1 MAKFTFVSGKALRDS
16 SGKLYVIFQGSL
28 QNKVVSIEE
37 STRSFVASRIETKTT
52 PSGDQR
58 VFNAYSKVP
67 NSITSLTFN
76 IELEDRSSVS
86 VKLTIPTA
94 DQKLPESY
102 DLLSQSLVVTSD
114 GTNNTHSVV
123 DAVYYSKSKYK
134 QLYIFPESSSRYL
147 DTSSKQ
153 DYYYVS
159 DGAAAYLG
167 SNELQNSFLNELGH
181 KQGGYNP
188 LQLGKFRGGDN
199 NAEIRYS
206 CYSDKERRGPKVC
219 GVVKIVE
226 SNVLKSASQVTVCTN
241 PASSNYY
248 LTGCEGET
256 WPCVP
261 VNQDLSGLA
270 NDCNGDAL
278 TLEAINS
285 FIVVDGGCCLTC
297 DGYLIDVVHT
307 EATTSSSANGAI
319 TVNLTGGTF
328 AGGSAAYV
336 LTAIQLE
343 VGPITGYSTDGTHTA
358 TIGDGITSVTISSMP
373 AGLYELTVT
382 DDAGCNLTKQIL
394 LGFVAE
400 GQDEGWGCGPSGSSA
415 AINYESGIAAAYETD
430 ALCVYCNATSGLLE
444 TGTESAA
451 TTPIL
456 STALGAWAEMEVDT
470 SPASVNPTSGAALS
484 NGFANV
490 AQLEF
495 PTYQLIGPNQAT
507 WNEFSAG
514 QWFSGSADANPY
526 EYKLYKIPL
535 TLEIGSQGDGD
546 NVKTNITGASG
557 VSLIS
562 TSTNASGGFL
572 SLTGLAHGRYAIILS
587 YTHGSAVKEYEEC
600 YAVKEFKIGLKGC
613 DQPGAVNYNADVTVP
628 ADDCITPEC
637 NPSAFNTPFSIEP
650 TLCGVTVLEDD
661 WLGNNPEIF
670 AVFNNGYE
678 VIGTSG
684 LPSGPLGP
692 GTVAATAY
700 VFENIFCGLSPI
712 FYPAVAAAALGGG
725 EESIYSGWST
735 SQNLEYTPT
744 ASNGVTLPIWV
755 NFEEGTYNYE
765 DFGTYAGSEL
775 NNIITGLNLIC
786 PFFRIKFAD
795 GEQFIITQTAEGF
808 IGGPY
813 TFGLRNLLFSD
824 GEVTVDENGV
834 LQTGDRT
841 PLMSV
846 PCGYILEHGDIT
858 EVETVIAY
866 GEPGVWGSVYQSVW
880 SNSGD
885 GYFNTVEHCQNVDCS
900 GDVNTIITGCT
911 DPEAS
916 NYNPD
921 ANTDDGSCQ
930 YPPPP
935 EVPGCTDPA
944 ATNYDVNATLDD
956 GTCEYINLDILG
968 CTDMQAANF
977 DPAATIEDGSC
988 IYDGSGTLDDCST
1001 IHDFANSN
1009 VHYIM
1014 NNQVIT
1020 NTASTYNETTGL
1032 CEPDNTGSV
1041 VVNLPSVSGLTIQN
1055 PNGLYAAV
1063 ILTWLS
1069 PPPTFPYFGQTQM
1082 QANFAPGFVSAV
1094 DFVTTWNQDTNLIDA
1109 NLLIDPDTTTSF
1121 TFSDLPNG
1129 AYVVQVIYTAA
1140 ALADQGA
1147 VMVAAPGWSV
1157 GQQGGGILAAFCP
1170 GVIQAPVT
1178 IGMDVCEGLP
1188 EPQVYGCTDPDA
1200 DNYNSLATVD
1210 DGTCTYPCNPCEG
1223 ECLCPDGS
1231 YSVDCCVPDPV
1242 SGCTDPNALNF
1253 NASANMEDGSCNY
1266 PPCPINC
1273 VDFVSAVCI
1282 PNRINSVIGD
1292 VERCLANVGNR
1303 FYTKLISGLSDDC
1316 STMEAWKIIIISEL
1330 LSKKGLPCIYN
1341 CADSETPDS
1350 PGSRCEEK
1358 WEGSGSLYWNPS
1370 DTAVYTVGTVV
1381 KHHDIIY
1388 QAVTTI
1394 GLNLDPSTTVSFPDN
1409 PISGWQKCVDAV
1421 TYSDN
1426 TNYLQKFTSF
1436 AQKYCRECGIPPY
1449 VTEAMESIQT
1459 NNPLTIGGAPIEN
1472 DGSSFTSDDT

>member
-1 MAKFTFVSGKALRDS
+1 MTKFTFVSGKALRDS

-52 PSGDQR
+52 PSGEQQ

-86 VKLTIPTA
+86 VKLTIPNA

-114 GTNNTHSVV
+114 GTTNTHSVV

-219 GVVKIVE
+219 GVIKVVE

-270 NDCNGDAL
+270 NDCDGNAL
-278 TLEAINS
+278 TLDAINN

-307 EATTSSSANGAI
+307 EATTSSSANGSI
-319 TVNLTGGTF
+319 VVNLTGGTF

-456 STALGAWAEMEVDT
+456 STALGAWAEMEVST

-514 QWFSGSADANPY
+514 QWFSGSADASPY
-526 EYKLYKIPL
+526 EYILYKIPL
-535 TLEIGSQGDGD
+535 TLEIGSQADGD
-546 NVKTNITGASG
+546 NVKTNITGAAIGS
-557 VSLIS
+557 SPIS
-562 TSTNASGGFL
+562 TSTNASGGLL
-572 SLTGLAHGRYAIILS
+572 SLSGLAHGRYAIILS
-587 YTHGSAVKEYEEC
+587 YTNGSATKEYEEC

-613 DQPGAVNYNADVTVP
+613 DQPGAVNYNADVNIP

-637 NPSAFNTPFSIEP
+637 NPSAFNTPFAIEP
-650 TLCGVTVLEDD
+650 TLCGVTVLEND

-670 AVFNNGYE
+670 AVYNNGYE
-678 VIGTSG
+678 SIGTSG

-692 GTVAATAY
+692 GALAAAVY
-700 VFENIFCGLSPI
+700 IFENIFCGLSPI
-712 FYPAVAAAALGGG
+712 FYPGIAAAALGGADDN
-725 EESIYSGWST
+725 STYST
-735 SQNLEYTPT
+735 APNYTPT

-755 NFEEGTYNYE
+755 NFEEGTFDYE
-765 DFGTYAGSEL
+765 DFGATAQL
-775 NNIITGLNLIC
+775 NNTITGLSLIC

-813 TFGLRNLLFSD
+813 TFGLSNLLFSD
-824 GEVTVDENGV
+824 SEVIVDENGV

-900 GDVNTIITGCT
+900 GDVTTIITGCT
-911 DPEAS
+911 DPEAT

-921 ANTDDGSCQ
+921 ANTEDGSCQ

-935 EVPGCTDPA
+935 EIPGCTDPA
-944 ATNYDVNATLDD
+944 ATNYDANANLDD
-956 GTCEYINLDILG
+956 GTCEYITLDILG

-977 DPAATIEDGSC
+977 NPAATIEDGSC

-1020 NTASTYNETTGL
+1020 NTASTYSETTGL
-1032 CEPDNTGSV
+1032 CIPDNTGSV

-1069 PPPTFPYFGQTQM
+1069 PPLLPPYFGQTQM
-1082 QANFAPGFVSAV
+1082 QSNFAPGFVSAV
-1094 DFVTTWNQDTNLIDA
+1094 DFVTTWGQDTTTINASD
-1109 NLLIDPDTTTSF
+1109 LLDPDTTTSF
-1121 TFSDLPNG
+1121 TFSNLPNG

-1140 ALADQGA
+1140 ALETGG
-1147 VMVAAPGWSV
+1147 VVTVNSPGWSTAS
-1157 GQQGGGILAAFCP
+1157 QGAGILNAFCP
-1170 GVIQAPVT
+1170 GSIQAPVT
-1178 IGMDVCEGLP
+1178 IGMNVCEGLP
-1188 EPQVYGCTDPDA
+1188 ETQVYGCTDPDA

-1253 NASANMEDGSCNY
+1253 NASANMEDGSCHY

-1282 PNRINSVIGD
+1282 PNRINAVIGD

-1350 PGSRCEEK
+1350 PGSRCEDK
-1358 WEGSGSLYWNPS
+1358 WESSGSLYWNPS

-1421 TYSDN
+1421 TYSDT

-1449 VTEAMESIQT
+1449 ITEAMESIQT
-1459 NNPLTIGGAPIEN
+1459 TNPLTIGGAPIEN